1 MSRSARR
8 RYSPRRA
15 PPARPVY
22 DRLSRME
29 CMLYTTSSEYYITI
43 LYTVGIYLR
52 MHLHT
57 RVRDGRFVDFPA
69 RPTRV
74 LDCEPGSI
82 PNA

>member
-1 MSRSARR
+1 MHA
-8 RYSPRRA
+8 
-15 PPARPVY
+15 
-22 DRLSRME
+22 
-29 CMLYTTSSEYYITI
+29 YTTSSEYYITI

-57 RVRDGRFVDFPA
+57 RVRDGRFVDAYGLLSLPD
-69 RPTRV
+69 PQGV